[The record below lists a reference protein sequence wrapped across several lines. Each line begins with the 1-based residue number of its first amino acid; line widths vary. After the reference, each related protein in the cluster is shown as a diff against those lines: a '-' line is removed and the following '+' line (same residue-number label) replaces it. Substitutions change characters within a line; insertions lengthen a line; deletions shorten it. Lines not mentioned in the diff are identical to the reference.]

1 MSTVERQ
8 HELEQNSLAEWI
20 VQLFDRIRPHLM
32 TIVVAVVAAVGAI
45 VAWIAISATNAAS
58 EAQSWEAYLA
68 ALSTGD
74 TMAFNEV
81 AQRYPGSD
89 AALWSQLVLADMA
102 LTDGAVLAF
111 EDRTASN
118 ERLES
123 AVDLYTAV
131 LAEGPGGLL
140 AERATFG
147 LAKAQESLGELD
159 KAQQGYASVVK
170 AYPDSPLAAVAQ
182 EHADALAGDS
192 TKDWYDWFFAQK
204 LTAVVP
210 PAAGGAAADAATND
224 AVNELFEEGPVEGGT
239 PVAEPA
245 EETGTPDASPA
256 DDAAADN
263 AAAADAGDAAVG
275 EADAEDAAEAAVGDE
290 PAPVANEETPESP

>member
-32 TIVVAVVAAVGAI
+32 TIIVVVVAALGAI
-45 VAWIAISATNAAS
+45 VAWLAISATNAAN
-58 EAQSWEAYLA
+58 EAQSWEAYLS
-68 ALSTGD
+68 ALATGE

-81 AQRYPGSD
+81 AERYPGSD

-123 AVDLYTAV
+123 AVDLYSAV
-131 LAEGPGGLL
+131 LAAGPGGLL

-210 PAAGGAAADAATND
+210 PAAVSPAVEGATDD

-239 PVAEPA
+239 PAAESA
-245 EETGTPDASPA
+245 EETATPDAPPASDAAAGDGAA
-256 DDAAADN
+256 DDAGEPAAGE
-263 AAAADAGDAAVG
+263 AAAAD
-275 EADAEDAAEAAVGDE
+275 E
-290 PAPVANEETPESP
+290 PAAADSDETSDSP

>member
-32 TIVVAVVAAVGAI
+32 TIVVGVVAVFGAI
-45 VAWIAISATNAAS
+45 VAWLAISATNAAS
-58 EAQSWEAYLA
+58 EAQSWEAYLS
-68 ALSTGD
+68 ALATGE
-74 TMAFNEV
+74 TIAFNEV
-81 AQRYPGSD
+81 AERYPGSD

-123 AVDLYTAV
+123 AVDLYSAV
-131 LAEGPGGLL
+131 LAAGPGGLL

-204 LTAVVP
+204 LTATVP
-210 PAAGGAAADAATND
+210 PAAVAPAADGGADD
-224 AVNELFEEGPVEGGT
+224 AVNALFEEGPVGT
-239 PVAEPA
+239 AEPA
-245 EETGTPDASPA
+245 DEPSAEAATTDAPSA
-256 DDAAADN
+256 DDASATDPAASEATAADEP
-263 AAAADAGDAAVG
+263 AAAA
-275 EADAEDAAEAAVGDE
+275 GDE
-290 PAPVANEETPESP
+290 TPDSP

>member
-32 TIVVAVVAAVGAI
+32 TIVVGVVAVFGAI
-45 VAWIAISATNAAS
+45 VAWLAISATNAAS
-58 EAQSWEAYLA
+58 EAQSWEAYLS
-68 ALSTGD
+68 ALATGE
-74 TMAFNEV
+74 TIAFNEV
-81 AQRYPGSD
+81 AERYPGSD

-123 AVDLYTAV
+123 AVDLYSAV
-131 LAEGPGGLL
+131 LAAGPGGLL

-204 LTAVVP
+204 LTASEP
-210 PAAGGAAADAATND
+210 PAAVAPAADGGADD
-224 AVNELFEEGPVEGGT
+224 AVNALFEEGPVGT
-239 PVAEPA
+239 AEPA
-245 EETGTPDASPA
+245 DEPSAEAATTDAPSA
-256 DDAAADN
+256 DDASATDSAVSEATAADEP
-263 AAAADAGDAAVG
+263 AAAA
-275 EADAEDAAEAAVGDE
+275 GDE
-290 PAPVANEETPESP
+290 TPDSP

>member
-20 VQLFDRIRPHLM
+20 VQLVDRIRPYLM
-32 TIVVAVVAAVGAI
+32 TIVVGVVAVVGAT
-45 VAWIAISATNAAS
+45 VAWLAISATNAAN
-58 EAQSWEAYLA
+58 EAQAWEAYLA
-68 ALSTGD
+68 ALSTGE

-123 AVDLYTAV
+123 AVDLYSAV
-131 LAEGPGGLL
+131 LAVGPGGLL

-147 LAKAQESLGELD
+147 LAKAQESLGELE

-182 EHADALAGDS
+182 EHAEALAGDS

-204 LTAVVP
+204 LTAAVP
-210 PAAGGAAADAATND
+210 PAAVSPAAADATDD
-224 AVNELFEEGPVEGGT
+224 AVNELFEEGPVDAEV
-239 PVAEPA
+239 PAAEPSA
-245 EETGTPDASPA
+245 ETAPSDAPPA
-256 DDAAADN
+256 DDAAD
-263 AAAADAGDAAVG
+263 
-275 EADAEDAAEAAVGDE
+275 AEAAAGDTAEAAAGDE
-290 PAPVANEETPESP
+290 TPDSP